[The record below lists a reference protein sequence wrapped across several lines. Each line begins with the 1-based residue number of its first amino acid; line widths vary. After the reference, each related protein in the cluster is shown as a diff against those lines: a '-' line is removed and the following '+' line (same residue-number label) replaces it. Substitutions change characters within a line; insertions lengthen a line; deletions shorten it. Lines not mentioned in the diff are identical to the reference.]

1 MMFIY
6 HGVFSLY
13 YWNFSRRLCFLLKT
27 ILACLKKELLDT
39 HLQYRYKFFQIHFFH
54 VSVRRCH
61 LVWPHLYTWWLCVSF
76 NRLQLNTNLLR
87 FTKSMAGIHHCSGFI
102 LLFLTAF
109 FSPQSQVNTFLVF
122 SFFSVNTL
130 HTFIFILL
138 LYKVNF
144 DSFHKSGVLNM

>member
-1 MMFIY
+1 MMFFY
-6 HGVFSLY
+6 HGIFSLY
-13 YWNFSRRLCFLLKT
+13 YWNSSRFLLKT
-27 ILACLKKELLDT
+27 ILACIKGDCWILIFNIVINSF
-39 HLQYRYKFFQIHFFH
+39 RYVFFH
-54 VSVRRCH
+54 VSVRLCH
-61 LVWPHLYTWWLCVSF
+61 LVCPHLYTWWLCVSF

-87 FTKSMAGIHHCSGFI
+87 FTQSMAGIHHCSGFI

-130 HTFIFILL
+130 HAFIFILL

-144 DSFHKSGVLNM
+144 DSFHKSDVLNM